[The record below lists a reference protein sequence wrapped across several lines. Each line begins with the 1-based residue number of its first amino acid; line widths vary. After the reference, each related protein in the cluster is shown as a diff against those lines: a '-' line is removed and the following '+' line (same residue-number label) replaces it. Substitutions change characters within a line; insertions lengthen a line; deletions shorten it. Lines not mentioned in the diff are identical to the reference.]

1 MQHNQFLFQD
11 QLYKNENWCLLLL
24 LRGMCFK
31 YMKSPLQAEECFKEI
46 MTYSGKLKANNYL
59 IPYSLY
65 EHAVLMIDEGEL
77 QSATEMLSRARYD
90 FKL

>member
-1 MQHNQFLFQD
+1 
-11 QLYKNENWCLLLL
+11 
-24 LRGMCFK
+24 MCFK

-46 MTYSGKLKANNYL
+46 LTYSGKLKANNYL

-65 EHAVLMIDEGEL
+65 EYAVLMMDEGEL

-90 FKL
+90 FELYMVVVILQTILLYIFLDRHLK

>member
-1 MQHNQFLFQD
+1 
-11 QLYKNENWCLLLL
+11 
-24 LRGMCFK
+24 
-31 YMKSPLQAEECFKEI
+31 

-65 EHAVLMIDEGEL
+65 EYAVLMIDEGEL